1 MKQPGIL
8 RKTFGSGKP
17 SMLSFKLTDNS
28 KVRFQKE
35 HRNTFS
41 LAQGRPEDGGTCVNA
56 TPACLKVCYDANLRK
71 LYKKYAAVEDYNTA
85 LVIDGSFKEKFE
97 IINNTISKWLL
108 NGGAA
113 EPYFRIHTGG
123 EFFDVS
129 YTKAW
134 RKAIIAYPT
143 VRFWAYTRSLFTVP
157 LLQDLEN
164 LTLFLSCDKDNKDK
178 VLAVYDKYKSN
189 PNIAVAWMGDD
200 KPENFPSDRA
210 VLVCP
215 EVTGKTKKLGFTGAC
230 ARCRACV
237 DRKLKS
243 GKTRHVHFPI
253 HR

>member
-1 MKQPGIL
+1 MKLLGTL
-8 RKTFGSGKP
+8 KKTLGNGRR

-28 KVRFQKE
+28 KVRFRKE

-41 LAQGRPEDGGTCVNA
+41 LAQGLPEDGGTCVNA
-56 TPACLKVCYDANLRK
+56 TAACLKVCYDGNLRK
-71 LYKKYAAVEDYNTA
+71 LYKKYAAVEDYNTS
-85 LVIDGSFKEKFE
+85 LVLSATYEE
-97 IINNTISKWLL
+97 QLAIIKNTIDKWLL
-108 NGGAA
+108 NGGCL
-113 EPYFRIHTGG
+113 EPFFRIHTGG
-123 EFFDVS
+123 EFFNLS
-129 YTKAW
+129 YTEAW
-134 RKAIIAYPT
+134 RKNIQSYPA
-143 VRFWAYTRSLFTVP
+143 VQFWAYTRSLFTVP